1 MANDKCLRFSV
12 LLYRSTCSFFAMDDS
27 ALSLCVLDVCLR
39 DARVLRVEVQYR
51 DIWLDNAINEYSLGE
66 VVN

>member
-1 MANDKCLRFSV
+1 
-12 LLYRSTCSFFAMDDS
+12 MDDS